1 MSGRTDNTRRSAMTS
16 TTLTAVPD
24 IDPDAPETAVE
35 APQEAPEAESA
46 PVTTDEATEAVKAP
60 KKSRAKRAAEKPDEG
75 GEPVYEPLQV
85 LPFDPLGL
93 ELDKKM
99 SYAEW
104 ENLIRGLMTVEE
116 GHQWWMGDAI
126 AFGEDKFAEQAF
138 QVFGDNPMKY
148 DHKTLANQ
156 ASISRAVPKSVR
168 RIDLS
173 WSHHREVS
181 ALKDTRAQKRLLAKA
196 VKEKL
201 SCAEL
206 KLLVT
211 MELPDN
217 GNGAG
222 TPPQKKRQHPYSI
235 NFSVL
240 ADHMTIGATVAEM
253 AGEFVA
259 AELRARGVEP
269 ASFSVK
275 GLPKVTEPT
284 VAEHE
289 PTDEDWEDQA
299 PVDESD
305 SDPDEV

>member
-1 MSGRTDNTRRSAMTS
+1 MAP
-16 TTLTAVPD
+16 TLTSVPD
-24 IDPDAPETAVE
+24 LDAPETAVE

-46 PVTTDEATEAVKAP
+46 TETTDEAPAAETAP
-60 KKSRAKRAAEKPDEG
+60 KRSRAKKAAEKPDEG

-93 ELDKKM
+93 ELDRKM
-99 SYAEW
+99 SYPEW
-104 ENLIRGLMTVEE
+104 ENLIKGLMTVEE

-126 AFGEDKFAEQAF
+126 AFGEEKFAEQAF

-148 DHKTLANQ
+148 DMKTLANQ
-156 ASISRAVPKSVR
+156 ASVSRAVPKDVR

-181 ALKDTRAQKRLLAKA
+181 ALDKRAQKRLLNKA
-196 VKEKL
+196 AKEKL

-211 MELPDN
+211 AELPDN

-222 TPPQKKRQHPYSI
+222 TPPQKKRQHPFSV

-240 ADHMTIGATVAEM
+240 ADHAGIGATVAEM

-259 AELRARGVEP
+259 AELRSRGVEP

-284 VAEHE
+284 R
-289 PTDEDWEDQA
+289 
-299 PVDESD
+299 PVGSDDESD
-305 SDPDEV
+305 DEWETESESDPDEV